1 MFGDMLGDLQ
11 KKQDELKAKL
21 STVEIKES
29 LNDGAI
35 TVTAN
40 AAREIINIE
49 LDDSK
54 IDMTDK
60 AEVEDLVLIAVNNA
74 LKRAAEKEAAMSQNL
89 ISDMLPPGMENM
101 FGS

>member
-11 KKQDELKAKL
+11 KKQEEMKAKL
-21 STVEIKES
+21 STIEIKES
-29 LNDGAI
+29 INDDAVV
-35 TVTAN
+35 VTAN

-60 AEVEDLVLIAVNNA
+60 AQIEDLVLIAVNNA
-74 LKRAAEKEAAMSQNL
+74 LKKAAEREATESQSL
-89 ISDMLPPGMENM
+89 ISGMLPPGMENL